1 MGSNENVLIYAKSHA
16 KETWIWKKLFRKSV
30 DL

>member
-1 MGSNENVLIYAKSHA
+1 MGSNENVLIYATPYA
-16 KETWIWKKLFRKSV
+16 KENWTRKKLFRKSV